1 VKEPIMSDT
10 NDITV
15 PEAGRLPQQQQ
26 RQQQQQRSV
35 APAVDVLEDPRGITL
50 LADMPG
56 VSRERLDVRLD
67 GDTLAVEG
75 SVDLETPDG
84 MRPLWA
90 EVNVPRYRRTF
101 RLSRELDPG
110 GIEATLKD
118 GVLTLRIPRQPHAQP
133 RRIAVVA
140 G

>member
-1 VKEPIMSDT
+1 MEETMAADTT
-10 NDITV
+10 NDIAV
-15 PEAGRLPQQQQ
+15 SQADRVAQQ
-26 RQQQQQRSV
+26 RAV
-35 APAVDVLEDPRGITL
+35 APAVDVLEDPQGITV

-56 VSRERLDVRLD
+56 VSRERLDVQLD

-75 SVDLETPDG
+75 AVDLEVPEG

-101 RLSRELDPG
+101 RLSRELDPSR
-110 GIEATLKD
+110 IEATLKD
-118 GVLTLRIPRQPHAQP
+118 GVLTLRVPRQPQAQP
-133 RRIAVVA
+133 RRIAVEA

>member
-1 VKEPIMSDT
+1 MAAAETS
-10 NDITV
+10 NDIAV
-15 PEAGRLPQQQQ
+15 SQADRVA
-26 RQQQQQRSV
+26 QQRSV
-35 APAVDVLEDPRGITL
+35 APAVDVLEDPQGITV

-56 VSRERLDVRLD
+56 VSRERLEVHLD

-75 SVDLETPDG
+75 TVDLEVPDG

-101 RLSRELDPG
+101 RLSRELDPSR
-110 GIEATLKD
+110 IEATLKD
-118 GVLTLRIPRQPHAQP
+118 GVLSLRVPRQPQAQP
-133 RRIAVVA
+133 RRIAVEA